1 MRREEKHRLLSS
13 HKGDKQRDQEEAGKW
28 GALGWLPGRLS
39 GGLCAGTNVWAAQ
52 RSSEFLHWPR
62 GHLSPSS
69 LLGRTPHR
77 SVGIFKDL
85 NFFFFFY
92 KLILFLLIS
101 NIIKLMLLIL
111 RSMSL
116 GILS

>member
-1 MRREEKHRLLSS
+1 MLALTFGLPRDLLNFYTGP
-13 HKGDKQRDQEEAGKW
+13 GDIF
-28 GALGWLPGRLS
+28 LHLPSLVEPPIEV
-39 GGLCAGTNVWAAQ
+39 L
-52 RSSEFLHWPR
+52 EFLR
-62 GHLSPSS
+62 IL
-69 LLGRTPHR
+69 T
-77 SVGIFKDL
+77 
-85 NFFFFFY
+85 FFFFY